1 MNPKYLITILVS
13 LFILNACSNDDD
25 SNKVRISLLK
35 TVEVTYPTSS
45 LSNYMLTVE
54 YNNDNTI
61 NTVVKKLADNS
72 TFRFA
77 CSYNDTKKLAAVG
90 IESPT
95 GSSRTIEFQYTPQ
108 DILFKIEE
116 HIEGSINTNEI
127 NYNPVE
133 NYYSSLN
140 KTWFFDD
147 ANNFEGYFF
156 SGEALYSL
164 EFNNLK
170 GLDNLQTYIPMLIYE
185 TLSGLGFA
193 FDFNN
198 LSSYQITNSTFEELT
213 PGGITVNYRNEQ
225 ILNTEGL
232 LGTTTTYVND
242 ETSIFSIKTY
252 TYETKFQ

>member
-1 MNPKYLITILVS
+1 MNPKHLITILVS

-35 TVEVTYPTSS
+35 TVEVTYPASS
-45 LSNYMLTVE
+45 LSNYTLTVD

-61 NTVVKKLADNS
+61 NTVVKTLADNS

-90 IESPT
+90 IESPS

-108 DILFKIEE
+108 DILFQIEE
-116 HIEGSINTNEI
+116 HIEGSINAFEI
-127 NYNPVE
+127 NYNSLE
-133 NYYSSLN
+133 NNYSSLHR
-140 KTWFFDD
+140 TWFFDD

-156 SGEALYSL
+156 SSEAVHTFEY
-164 EFNNLK
+164 NNSK
-170 GLDNLQTYIPMLIYE
+170 GIENFDIYIPILIYE
-185 TLSGLGFA
+185 TLNGLGFA
-193 FDFNN
+193 SDFNFISPN
-198 LSSYQITNSTFEELT
+198 QNTNSAFEELT

-225 ILNTEGL
+225 ILNTQGL
-232 LGTTTTYVND
+232 LGSTTTYVND